1 MEARVPPGSNRAD
14 MSHRGHPWR
23 ISDCGLRVGDASR
36 IRNCRCGGSI
46 YLHVLASSLLI
57 TILGLGALAAV
68 RLQMRSTRLARDCAE
83 ARACAVSAIEVGML
97 LIKQNPDWRTAWPNG
112 AWWNNKE
119 LGAGQFTL
127 QGTDPGDG
135 VLSDSAYEPLVLTGI
150 GTRGSASHMAQV
162 TLVPNIKPLAALS
175 TCLCASG
182 LVRINGGKR
191 ITAIGASIST
201 NGQLDNDS
209 VIDGSAEAQS
219 IDHTGTITG
228 TLTVPGAL
236 RPMPEAGV
244 FTSYINKATA
254 VPYAATIEKVVLA
267 PGCNPLGP
275 TDPNG
280 LYVIDTGGGDLTLR
294 NSRIY
299 GTLIIRAAGRT
310 VTVDEAILMQNY
322 RADFPV
328 LLVEGELIIKPNSV
342 VGSLSESVCNTNFNP
357 VGAPYSGATDSDTT
371 DQYPDEIRGLVHVKG
386 SLRLQQ
392 TARIVGVVICEGTVT
407 CEDTNTIVYDAG
419 LYTDPPAGYTYV
431 DGMKVSPGSWQQVVQ

>member
-1 MEARVPPGSNRAD
+1 MGHRA
-14 MSHRGHPWR
+14 
-23 ISDCGLRVGDASR
+23 CGLRIEEADR
-36 IRNCRCGGSI
+36 IHRRHCGGSI
-46 YLHVLASSLLI
+46 YLHILASSLLI
-57 TILGLGALAAV
+57 TVLGLGALAAV

-97 LIKQNPDWRTAWPNG
+97 LIQQNPNWRTVWPDG

-119 LGAGQFTL
+119 LGVGQYTL
-127 QGTDPGDG
+127 QAMDPGDG

-150 GTRGSASHMAQV
+150 GTRGNATHMAQV

-182 LVRINGGKR
+182 VVQTTAGKR
-191 ITAIGASIST
+191 ITAIGAPVST
-201 NGQLDNDS
+201 NGQLDNGGT
-209 VIDGSAEAQS
+209 IDGSAEAQS
-219 IDHTGTITG
+219 LNRAGTVTG
-228 TLTVPGAL
+228 TLTVPGTL

-244 FTSYINKATA
+244 FTTYINRATV
-254 VPYAATIEKVVLA
+254 VPYTVTLEKVVLA

-280 LYVIDTGGGDLTLR
+280 LYIIDTGGGDLTLR

-310 VTVDEAILMQNY
+310 VTVDEAVLMQNY
-322 RADFPV
+322 RSDFPV
-328 LLVEGELIIKPNSV
+328 LLVEGNLIIRPNSV
-342 VGSLSESVCNTNFNP
+342 VGSLSESACLTNFNP
-357 VGAPYSGATDSDTT
+357 VGAPYSGATDSDMT

-407 CEDTNTIVYDAG
+407 CEDTNTIVYDPG
-419 LYTDPPAGYTYV
+419 LSANPPTGYTYV
-431 DGMKVSPGSWQQVVQ
+431 DGMKVSPGSWTQVVW

>member
-1 MEARVPPGSNRAD
+1 
-14 MSHRGHPWR
+14 MSHKACPLR
-23 ISDCGLRVGDASR
+23 IADCGLWIRLTSL
-36 IRNCRCGGSI
+36 IRNPKSAIGNRRRGGSI

-57 TILGLGALAAV
+57 VVLGLGALAAV
-68 RLQMRSTRLARDCAE
+68 RLQMRSARLARDGAE
-83 ARACAVSAIEVGML
+83 ARACAVSAIEVGL
-97 LIKQNPDWRTAWPNG
+97 LQIKQNPAWRTAWPDG
-112 AWWNNKE
+112 VWWNNKE

-150 GTRGSASHMAQV
+150 GTRGSATHLAQV
-162 TLVPNIKPLAALS
+162 TLVPNIKPLAALG

-182 LVRINGGKR
+182 LVKVDASRR
-191 ITAIGASIST
+191 ITAIGACIAT

-219 IDHTGTITG
+219 TDHTGTTTG
-228 TLTVPGAL
+228 TLTVPGTS
-236 RPMPEAGV
+236 RPMPGATV
-244 FTSYINKATA
+244 FADYISKATA
-254 VPYAATIEKVVLA
+254 VPYAATIERVVLA

-280 LYVIDTGGGDLTLR
+280 LYVIDTGGHDVTIR
-294 NSRIY
+294 DSRIC
-299 GTLIIRAAGRT
+299 GTLIIRAAGHN

-322 RADFPV
+322 RPDFPV
-328 LLVEGELIIKPNSV
+328 LLVEGDLIIKSNSM
-342 VGSLSESVCNTNFNP
+342 VGSLSESACLTNFNP
-357 VGAPYSGATDSDTT
+357 VGAPYGGTTDSDTT

-407 CEDTNTIVYDAG
+407 CEGTNTIVYDAG
-419 LYTDPPAGYTYV
+419 LSANPPMGYTYV
-431 DGMKVSPGSWQQVVQ
+431 DGMKVSPGSWTQVVQ

>member
-1 MEARVPPGSNRAD
+1 MSSNQK
-14 MSHRGHPWR
+14 SK
-23 ISDCGLRVGDASR
+23 IKNQKSAS
-36 IRNCRCGGSI
+36 GSI

-57 TILGLGALAAV
+57 TVLGLGALAAV
-68 RLQMRSTRLARDCAE
+68 RLQMRSTRLARDSAE

-97 LIKQNPDWRTAWPNG
+97 LIRQNPNWRTAWPDG
-112 AWWNNKE
+112 VWWNNKE

-127 QGTDPGDG
+127 EGTDPGDG
-135 VLSDSAYEPLVLTGI
+135 VLSDSVYEPLILTGV
-150 GTRGSASHMAQV
+150 GTRGSATHMAQV
-162 TLVPNIKPLAALS
+162 TLVPNIKPLAALG

-182 LVRINGGKR
+182 LVNVNVGKR
-191 ITAIGASIST
+191 ITAVGACLAT
-201 NGQLDNDS
+201 NGQLNNDS
-209 VIDGSAEAQS
+209 TIDGSVEAQS
-219 IDHTGTITG
+219 VNHPGTVTG
-228 TLTVPGAL
+228 TLTVPGTF
-236 RPMPEAGV
+236 RPMPSATV
-244 FTSYINKATA
+244 FADYISKATA

-280 LYVIDTGGGDLTLR
+280 LYIIDTGGGDFTLR

-310 VTVDEAILMQNY
+310 VTVDEAVLMRNY
-322 RADFPV
+322 RSDFPV
-328 LLVEGELIIKPNSV
+328 LLVEGNLIIRPNSV
-342 VGSLSESVCNTNFNP
+342 VGSLSESACLTNFNP
-357 VGAPYSGATDSDTT
+357 VGAPYGGATDSDMT

-419 LYTDPPAGYTYV
+419 LSANPPMGYTYV